1 LRLGQYPRKT
11 GARIIGIHSTDLEG
25 VLRASG
31 IVRSPR
37 RRSTNIALWNGL
49 VTLEDLAP
57 FWSRTLGPPDYRDPL
72 FRTTDSSDRAGG
84 QAEAVRLFGSR
95 KLSDHQLSNGA

>member
-1 LRLGQYPRKT
+1 VDPKATDIEIFPAFPGSEVEIDEYRAVERL
-11 GARIIGIHSTDLEG
+11 A
-25 VLRASG
+25 
-31 IVRSPR
+31 
-37 RRSTNIALWNGL
+37 
-49 VTLEDLAP
+49 TLEDLAE
-57 FWSRTLGPPDYRDPL
+57 FWSCMPGHPDYPDPL